1 MTRLCVPVPCYMLT
15 RIVDICFVMANRN
28 LLVALFL
35 LLATL
40 LAAKAVVIDLNVDNF
55 DQVSEERS

>member
-1 MTRLCVPVPCYMLT
+1 MSPFHVTYNKTRV
-15 RIVDICFVMANRN
+15 VDICFVMANRN